1 MNSLLVFTPELHRR
15 SSCSYSGDTE
25 LGDFFIYALT
35 LLVVRNLIG
44 NLYPTANSYIP
55 LFRYGLQLTADY
67 CVTIRVARTTAK
79 DSAYCRSLSY
89 KAPNYLL
96 YLAELPYSGLES
108 NQ

>member
-1 MNSLLVFTPELHRR
+1 MGFHHMIHRLLFR
-15 SSCSYSGDTE
+15 SILE
-25 LGDFFIYALT
+25 LGDFFIFALS
-35 LLVVRNLIG
+35 LLVVRNLTG
-44 NLYPTANSYIP
+44 NLYHTVRSYIP
-55 LFRYGLQLTADY
+55 LPHYGLQLTADY
-67 CVTIRVARTTAK
+67 CVTIRVIRTTAK